1 MRLDTDLHRVANA
14 HQLSAVQEAY
24 AFIDNRIRSGVY
36 AAGQRLVADD
46 IAAELSM
53 SRMPVREAFRRLA
66 GDGVIMLRANR
77 GAIVTSLGEQDV
89 REVFE
94 MRAALEGLAAG
105 NAVARIKPSQMR
117 DLELLLERMEE
128 ANLEHQ
134 TWVTRH
140 REFHEYLT
148 DLAGMPRVSRQIAV
162 LHTVIEPY
170 MRVWV
175 SREVNSMQSK
185 ACHEHILEAL
195 RTGEREVVE
204 QALRTHVLS
213 TIPPFAG
220 CLPPGV

>member
-1 MRLDTDLHRVANA
+1 MRLDTELHRVTGE

-24 AFIDNRIRSGVY
+24 AFIDARIRNGVY
-36 AAGQRLVADD
+36 SAGQRLVADE

-66 GDGVIMLRANR
+66 SDGVIMLRANR
-77 GAIVTSLGEQDV
+77 GAIVSSLGEQDI

-94 MRAALEGLAAG
+94 MRAVLEGLAAG
-105 NAVARIKPSQMR
+105 IAVTRMTPSQMR
-117 DLELLLERMEE
+117 DLELLLDRMEE

-140 REFHEYLT
+140 REFHEYLS

-170 MRVWV
+170 MRDWV
-175 SREVNSMQSK
+175 SREVNSMQSRD
-185 ACHEHILEAL
+185 CHEHIFVAL
-195 RTGEREVVE
+195 RSGDRAAAE
-204 QALRTHVLS
+204 QALRSHVLS
-213 TIPPFAG
+213 TIPPFTG
-220 CLPPGV
+220 NVNRGT

>member
-1 MRLDTDLHRVANA
+1 MRLDTELQRMAGE

-24 AFIDNRIRSGVY
+24 AFIDARIRSGVY
-36 AAGQRLVADD
+36 GAGQRLVADD

-66 GDGVIMLRANR
+66 SDGVIMLRANR
-77 GAIVTSLGEQDV
+77 GAIVSSLGEQDI

-94 MRAALEGLAAG
+94 MRAVLEGLAAG
-105 NAVARIKPSQMR
+105 VAATRMTPSQMR
-117 DLELLLERMEE
+117 DLERLLDRMEE

-140 REFHEYLT
+140 RAFHEYLT

-170 MRVWV
+170 MRDWV
-175 SREVNSMQSK
+175 SREVNSMQSRN
-185 ACHEHILEAL
+185 CHEHIMVAL
-195 RTGEREVVE
+195 RHGDRATTE
-204 QALRTHVLS
+204 QVLRSHVLS
-213 TIPPFAG
+213 TIPPFASS
-220 CLPPGV
+220 LIREV